1 MKIQNKRVLI
11 TGASGGIGQAIA
23 RDLVEHKANVVLTGR
38 RQDVLEGLAKELKC
52 DFQVCDLSNPTELDK
67 LIETIGSI
75 DIYVANA
82 GIPGAGST
90 FDLGPE
96 EIDRTI
102 DVNLRAPIHSSM
114 AFAREMAKQGSGHIV
129 FISSIAGLVTS
140 PTTTLYCATKFG
152 LRGFALSLRQELS
165 DKNIGVSV
173 ILPGFINE
181 AGMFANAKVDLPKV
195 TRTKSPQDVSKAVIR
210 AITDNKAE
218 ILVAPAEL
226 RFGSKLASVF
236 PYLAEFVQNSRS
248 AREAAAKLQ
257 QAQRNVK

>member
-1 MKIQNKRVLI
+1 
-11 TGASGGIGQAIA
+11 
-23 RDLVEHKANVVLTGR
+23 
-38 RQDVLEGLAKELKC
+38 
-52 DFQVCDLSNPTELDK
+52 
-67 LIETIGSI
+67 
-75 DIYVANA
+75 
-82 GIPGAGST
+82 
-90 FDLGPE
+90 
-96 EIDRTI
+96 
-102 DVNLRAPIHSSM
+102 M

-173 ILPGFINE
+173 ILPGFISE

-195 TRTKSPQDVSKAVIR
+195 TRTKSPQDVSKAVIK
-210 AITDNKAE
+210 AITANKAE